1 MIGSNKLEKIRCPSR
16 CMHFPKRFSK
26 FLFYVSC
33 DIPILT
39 ICKHKMQVFQQ
50 GSRDQWLKLC
60 CKFCSST
67 NSLGQDNPRSKQQ
80 AKQLTNKT
88 RNIQHIGHIILQ
100 AGVGAA
106 KRATRPSVFRICIGF
121 GSMQRFIH
129 LSSQTRR
136 FIPCVR
142 DFYWTRRDETT
153 GGVRV
158 MMPCP
163 AFPQAS
169 SSSCPR

>member
-67 NSLGQDNPRSKQQ
+67 NSLEEDNPRSKQQ
-80 AKQLTNKT
+80 AKQLTNET

-106 KRATRPSVFRICIGF
+106 KRATRPSILSKLAAVEKGKN
-121 GSMQRFIH
+121 QRTWFHWTMKHMNSGAVILFQLCC
-129 LSSQTRR
+129 LSINSRWRVEVPNLCCNLQTT
-136 FIPCVR
+136 F
-142 DFYWTRRDETT
+142 T
-153 GGVRV
+153 
-158 MMPCP
+158 
-163 AFPQAS
+163 
-169 SSSCPR
+169 